1 MKNPIS
7 EALSLLAKHVVLPL
21 GKNNHYKQQ
30 DFLLL
35 LAATSCLNWFA
46 EGVSNSFKGILPQA
60 DVLFLH
66 LKKLSVEQV
75 QAMFDC
81 LIKDNVKR
89 ARRFGLLS
97 KPVWLAVDF
106 TNDMFYGEP
115 NSYTRGCKPKNGTS
129 YAYQYL
135 VASIVEDGK
144 RLVIAALPFQPL
156 DFQEETLEVLLDK
169 CLSLVRIKCLLL
181 DRGFYCSSV
190 VRLLKDKRLKYI
202 MPIKKTDKVKRV
214 MQSITDFPS
223 FFEYT
228 LNKEP
233 VTLVFV
239 KEGKDVL
246 GFCTNLPCWRNK
258 LAEYYSWR
266 WGIETT
272 FRVQDLLQAKTC
284 STSLVVRTFLFFFA
298 IALYNV
304 WILVNLLKVGFEK
317 VTTLQLKMTIQQT
330 LFALPAPPPL
340 F

>member
-21 GKNNHYKQQ
+21 GKNNHYKQP
-30 DFLLL
+30 DFFWLLVL
-35 LAATSCLNWFA
+35 TSCENWFT
-46 EGVSNSFKGILPQA
+46 EDVSNSFRGVLPQA
-60 DVLFLH
+60 DDVFYH
-66 LKKLSVEQV
+66 LKKLSLQQV
-75 QAMFDC
+75 QQMFDS
-81 LIKDNVKR
+81 LIKENVKR
-89 ARRFGLLS
+89 AKRFGLLS

-115 NSYTRGCKPKNGTS
+115 NQYTRGCKPKNGSS

-144 RLVIAALPFQPL
+144 RFVIAALPFQPL
-156 DFQEETLEVLLDK
+156 DSQEEVLEQLLDK
-169 CLSLVRIKCLLL
+169 CLALVKIKCVLL
-181 DRGFYCSSV
+181 DRGFYSSNV
-190 VRLLKDKRLKYI
+190 VRLLKRKRLKYI
-202 MPIKKTDKVKRV
+202 MPVKKTSKVKKF
-214 MQSITDFPS
+214 MQNLKSFPT

-233 VTLVFV
+233 VTLIFV
-239 KEGKDVL
+239 KGDEEPL
-246 GFCTNLPCWRNK
+246 GFCTNLPCWSSK
-258 LAEYYSWR
+258 LLEFYSWR

-284 STSLVVRTFLFFFA
+284 STNLVVRMFLFYFA
-298 IALYNV
+298 LALYNV
-304 WILVNLLKVGFEK
+304 WILVNVLNVALPR
-317 VTTLQLKMTIQQT
+317 VTVLQLKMAIRRL